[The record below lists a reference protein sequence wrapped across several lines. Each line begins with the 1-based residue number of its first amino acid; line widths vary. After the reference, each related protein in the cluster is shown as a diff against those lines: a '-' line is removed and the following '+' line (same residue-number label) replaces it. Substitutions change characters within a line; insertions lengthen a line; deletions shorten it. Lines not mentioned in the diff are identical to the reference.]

1 MVSLRTPISR
11 EVGSGL
17 LSSGGAERVNVGEK
31 ERLLSLI
38 GGGLLGVFGLSRGN
52 LPGLALAALGGGL
65 IYRGLTGHCPAYGAL
80 GIDTAGHGTAASIPA
95 GQGVKITRALTIN
108 RSPEDL
114 FKFWR
119 NFENL
124 PRFMAHVI
132 SVRSEGKRSHW
143 VVRGPLGKQVE
154 WEAETINEEPNRLI
168 AWRSLAGSEVAT
180 AGSVHFTPAPGGR
193 GTEVRVEMK
202 YEPPAGKVGALIAK
216 LFGEDPARRVQE
228 DLRLLKELMETSAI
242 HTTQGQPSAAGTDPA
257 RRSGSDVGE

>member
-17 LSSGGAERVNVGEK
+17 LRSGGADRVNVGET
-31 ERLLSLI
+31 ERWLSLI
-38 GGGLLGVFGLSRGN
+38 GGGALAVFGLTRGN
-52 LPGLALAALGGGL
+52 LAGFGLAALGGAL
-65 IYRGLTGHCPAYGAL
+65 VYRGLTGHCPAYAAVGA
-80 GIDTAGHGTAASIPA
+80 DTAGHGEAASIPA
-95 GQGVKITRALTIN
+95 GQGIKITRAVTIN

-124 PRFMAHVI
+124 PRFMANVV
-132 SVRSEGKRSHW
+132 SVKAEGKRSRW

-154 WEAETINEEPNRLI
+154 WEAETITEEPNRLI
-168 AWRSLAGSEVAT
+168 GWRSLAVSEVAT

-193 GTEVRVEMK
+193 GTEVRVELK

-216 LFGEDPARRVQE
+216 LFGEDPARQIHD
-228 DLRLLKELMETSAI
+228 DLGGFKQLMEG
-242 HTTQGQPSAAGTDPA
+242 GQIRAAEAQPVS
-257 RRSGSDVGE
+257 RF